1 MSGRRVVHDELG
13 PGEAIDYGFCGHV
26 SVVSVRFDGTGDIII
41 VEEGS
46 LMPEIGGED
55 AKIRRVDKGDEG
67 SGEVKKDSESGAI
80 EKHKEEFEI
89 ELEKIRAEALE
100 YAKEIEE
107 MNNETLIEAFEF
119 NIRQG
124 AGPDARSVVFMK
136 REVLKRMNKKD
147 SDKI

>member
-13 PGEAIDYGFCGHV
+13 PGDAIDYGFCGHV
-26 SVVSVRFDGTGDIII
+26 SVVSVRFDRTGDIII
-41 VEEGS
+41 VEECS
-46 LMPEIGGED
+46 LMPDIGGED
-55 AKIRRVDKGDEG
+55 AKSRKVGKSDEE
-67 SGEVKKDSESGAI
+67 SGEVKKDSES
-80 EKHKEEFEI
+80 EVVKKHKEEFEI
-89 ELEKIRAEALE
+89 ELEKIRVEALE

-107 MNNETLIEAFEF
+107 MNDETLIEAFEF

-147 SDKI
+147 GDKI